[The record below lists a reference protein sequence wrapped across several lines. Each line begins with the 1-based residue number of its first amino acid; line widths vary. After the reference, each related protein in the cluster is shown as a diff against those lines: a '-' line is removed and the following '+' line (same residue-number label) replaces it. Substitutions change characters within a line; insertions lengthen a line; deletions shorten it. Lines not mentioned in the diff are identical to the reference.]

1 MPALIELDD
10 RDRRIARRMQQAL
23 NGAATLQDCEEAV
36 QLVKE
41 CRRHGIDPASIMG
54 PAMETFIAMENVV
67 DEGAST
73 VNSG

>member
-54 PAMETFIAMENVV
+54 PAMETFIAMEHVV
-67 DEGAST
+67 DGGTSFGG
-73 VNSG
+73 SG